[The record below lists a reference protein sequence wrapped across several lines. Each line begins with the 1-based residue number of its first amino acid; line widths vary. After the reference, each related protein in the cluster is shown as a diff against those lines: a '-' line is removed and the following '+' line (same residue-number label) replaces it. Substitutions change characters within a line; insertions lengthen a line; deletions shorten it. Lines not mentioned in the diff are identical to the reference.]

1 LDALSSKRIKIKN
14 MTQISKHLTL
24 EELCNSEAAI
34 KLGIVNIPNQLQ
46 TENLKALALKVYEP
60 VREHFG
66 VEINIS
72 SGYRIM
78 NLNQAINGSI
88 TSQHCSGEAI
98 DIDMKGDKVTNA
110 QVFHWIKDNLK
121 YDQLIWEFGDSKNP
135 NWIHISYCKENRQQT
150 LRTSKVDGK
159 TQIQKF

>member
-1 LDALSSKRIKIKN
+1 

-24 EELCNSEAAI
+24 AELTYSATAI
-34 KLGIVNIPNQLQ
+34 KLGIVNAPTPIQI
-46 TENLKALALKVYEP
+46 ENLKTLALKVFEP

-66 VEINIS
+66 VPIHIS

-78 NLNQAINGSI
+78 NLNQALNGSI

-110 QVFHWIKDNLK
+110 QIFHWIKDNLK
-121 YDQLIWEFGDSKNP
+121 YDQLIWEFGDKKNP
-135 NWIHISYCKENRQQT
+135 DWVHVSYTKENRQQI
-150 LRTSKVDGK
+150 LRGDNFK
-159 TQIQKF
+159 TI

>member
-1 LDALSSKRIKIKN
+1 

-24 EELCNSEAAI
+24 EELCNSEIAK
-34 KLGIVNIPNQLQ
+34 KLGIVNAPNQLQ
-46 TENLKALALKVYEP
+46 IENLKTLSLKVYEP

-66 VEINIS
+66 VPINIS

-98 DIDMKGDKVTNA
+98 DIDMKGDKVSNS

-121 YDQLIWEFGDSKNP
+121 YDELIWEFGDKKNP
-135 NWIHISYCKENRQQT
+135 NWIHVSYCKDNRQQT
-150 LRTSKVDGK
+150 LRAVKVNGK
-159 TQIQKF
+159 TQYEKF

>member
-1 LDALSSKRIKIKN
+1 

-24 EELCNSEAAI
+24 AELTYSATAI
-34 KLGIVNIPNQLQ
+34 KLGIVNAPTPIQI
-46 TENLKALALKVYEP
+46 ENLKTLALKVFEP

-66 VEINIS
+66 VPIHIS

-78 NLNQAINGSI
+78 NLNQALNGSI

-110 QVFHWIKDNLK
+110 QIFHWIKDNLK
-121 YDQLIWEFGDSKNP
+121 YDQLIWEFGDKKNP
-135 NWIHISYCKENRQQT
+135 DWVHVSYTKENRQQT
-150 LRTSKVDGK
+150 LRAVKVNGR
-159 TQIQKF
+159 TQYEKF